1 MSNNIIATILEKEE
15 QKRKAEA
22 QQRQE
27 WGMSQRNRLV
37 EVLEKAGATISNH
50 MWDLLL
56 FNINGL
62 RINAEGKICYLSF
75 YKESKRIMDLLRRYN
90 SVIIENFNYITK
102 I

>member
-1 MSNNIIATILEKEE
+1 MSDNIVITMLEKEE

-22 QQRQE
+22 EQRQE

-37 EVLEKAGATISNH
+37 EVLEKAGATITNY

-75 YKESKRIMDLLRRYN
+75 FKESKRIMELLRRYN
-90 SVIIENFNYITK
+90 SVIIQNFNYITK
-102 I
+102 L

>member
-1 MSNNIIATILEKEE
+1 MSDNIFIIALEKEE

-22 QQRQE
+22 EQRQE

-37 EVLEKAGATISNH
+37 EVLEKAGATITNH